1 LPPVARIAA
10 PASAARRLWLA
21 TTPPAER
28 SAGLVNS
35 HGPMAIILAAS
46 VVSSTKATE
55 YPSRGDENLTCGIAS
70 NTIAACANGFDEADS
85 SS

>member
-1 LPPVARIAA
+1 
-10 PASAARRLWLA
+10 
-21 TTPPAER
+21 
-28 SAGLVNS
+28 
-35 HGPMAIILAAS
+35 MAIILAAS

-85 SS
+85 SG